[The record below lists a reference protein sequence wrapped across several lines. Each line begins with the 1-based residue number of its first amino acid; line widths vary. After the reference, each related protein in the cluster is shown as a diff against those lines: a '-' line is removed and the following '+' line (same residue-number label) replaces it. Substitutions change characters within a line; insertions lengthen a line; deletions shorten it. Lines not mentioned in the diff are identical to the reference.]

1 MKILKL
7 LNKKF
12 LTYFLFLT
20 LISSHSNPNEPV
32 DIWNLENIKK
42 NDNSEIE
49 IKIEPS
55 NSKKNRASNLNNSSL
70 INIEQDEKIESNQL
84 KLVGLY
90 DPAENDLNL
99 NMWEFSDGEK
109 ILKIV

>member
-32 DIWNLENIKK
+32 DIWNIDQNKIQKTQSK
-42 NDNSEIE
+42 NKFHNQRCEFRGSQVQTYT
-49 IKIEPS
+49 KI
-55 NSKKNRASNLNNSSL
+55 
-70 INIEQDEKIESNQL
+70 
-84 KLVGLY
+84 Y
-90 DPAENDLNL
+90 
-99 NMWEFSDGEK
+99 
-109 ILKIV
+109 